1 MSVVDE
7 TIKIKFGCSGIR
19 TQDANAKQYRAL
31 PLKLMYYFEEI
42 KGYYFVIQNN
52 LAKSSIT
59 VLVCLIAYTQSYVV
73 SFCFFY

>member
-7 TIKIKFGCSGIR
+7 TIKITFGWSGIR
-19 TQDANAKQYRAL
+19 TQDEKAKQSRAL
-31 PLKLMYYFEEI
+31 PLKLMYYILEI
-42 KGYYFVIQNN
+42 EGYYFVIQNN
-52 LAKSSIT
+52 LGKSSIT